1 MPTNEMM
8 DRCHAGGEGEDDVT
22 RMSACYVY
30 CQGDG
35 LEIGELHTLLRPVA
49 KKTAA
54 FVPRGPLCFWVCFV
68 LWRLKIINNTGTIMF
83 RSVNITGQVS
93 GLL

>member
-35 LEIGELHTLLRPVA
+35 LEIGELHTLLRPEA
-49 KKTAA
+49 KTGSFRAMWTFMFLGFFCLMAA
-54 FVPRGPLCFWVCFV
+54 
-68 LWRLKIINNTGTIMF
+68 KNHK
-83 RSVNITGQVS
+83 
-93 GLL
+93 